1 MISHTITDR
10 DAGSR
15 FNKYLTRLM
24 PAAGSG
30 FLYKMLRK
38 KNITLNKAKAEGSE
52 ILKEGDTVEIF
63 FSEETYEKFRGRQ
76 IETVPLYSEHP
87 VKPESVVYED
97 NHVLIAYKPAG
108 VLSQKDTSEGE
119 SINEM
124 ILQYLID
131 NGSVTAQTL
140 KEFKPGICNRLD
152 RNTPGLV
159 LFGKTLPGGRELNR
173 LLKERTLGKYY
184 YAVVLGTFPKAID
197 SRLYLCK
204 DTAANQVTVS
214 DRPEGNQY
222 VSVHTEITAVRTGKD
237 LSLVRVRLHTGKSHQ
252 IRSVL
257 SYLGYPVLG
266 DPKYI
271 PEGSQYAVLNQK
283 YRQLYHLRGQMLL
296 AYAVHFPKIAEGV
309 LQNLS
314 EKTFYAP
321 LPKLFAE
328 VASCELAKGEELY
341 AVMEIPGTSGIV
353 L

>member
-1 MISHTITDR
+1 MISHTITER

-15 FNKYLTRLM
+15 FNKYLIRLM

-38 KNITLNKAKAEGSE
+38 KNITLNKKKAEGNE

-63 FSEETYEKFRGRQ
+63 FSEETYEQFRGKPA
-76 IETVPLYSEHP
+76 ETVPLYSEHP
-87 VKPESVVYED
+87 IRPESVVYED
-97 NHVLIAYKPAG
+97 EHILIAFKPAG

-119 SINEM
+119 SVNEM
-124 ILQYLID
+124 ILQYLTD
-131 NGSVTAQTL
+131 TGSLTAQSL

-152 RNTPGLV
+152 RNTAGLV

-173 LLKERTLGKYY
+173 LLKERKLGKYY
-184 YAVVLGTFPKAID
+184 YAVVLGSFPKATD

-214 DRPEGNQY
+214 DKPEGSDY
-222 VSVHTEITAVRTGKD
+222 VPVHTEIVPVRTGSD
-237 LSLVRVRLHTGKSHQ
+237 LSLVRVQLHTGKSHQ

-266 DPKYI
+266 DPKYM
-271 PEGSQYAVLNQK
+271 PEGSRYAALNQK
-283 YRQLYHLRGQMLL
+283 YRQLYHLKGQMLL
-296 AYAVHFPKIAEGV
+296 AYAVRFPDQAEGV
-309 LQNLS
+309 LKNVAG
-314 EKTFYAP
+314 KIFYAP

-328 VASCELAKGEELY
+328 VTSCELAKGEDLY

-353 L
+353 F